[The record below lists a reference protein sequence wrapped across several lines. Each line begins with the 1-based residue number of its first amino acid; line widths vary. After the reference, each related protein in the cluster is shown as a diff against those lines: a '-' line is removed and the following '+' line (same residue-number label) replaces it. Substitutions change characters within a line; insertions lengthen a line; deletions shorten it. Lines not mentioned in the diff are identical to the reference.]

1 VPLTGRELVEMVIG
15 KDGFEMVTVPL
26 TGTLELDNVT
36 GTGLPVEFWT
46 ETGTGLEFV
55 T

>member
-1 VPLTGRELVEMVIG
+1 MVMG
-15 KDGFEMVTVPL
+15 KTGFEMVTAPL
-26 TGTLELDNVT
+26 TGTVELANVT
-36 GTGLPVEFWT
+36 GTGLPFEFWT